1 MRPGLPRGTPAHFM
15 EILNQLGNLALGSVP
30 TIILFLLLIGAYAF
44 LVRRPLE
51 RTLAERRARTIGAV
65 EQARGAISAA
75 EAETTAY
82 ENKLRAARAEI
93 ASLREGR
100 LKEWQQKRELALA
113 GARAKAQEHIG
124 VARKEIEVSSSA
136 ARKQIED
143 ATDMLSEQI
152 VRAVLPAGAQGS
164 ATPEGARS

>member
-1 MRPGLPRGTPAHFM
+1 M
-15 EILNQLGNLALGSVP
+15 EILNQLGNLALGSAP

>member
-1 MRPGLPRGTPAHFM
+1 M
-15 EILNQLGNLALGSVP
+15 EILNQLASLALGSVP
-30 TIILFLLLIGAYAF
+30 TIIIFLLLIAAYSI

-51 RTLAERRARTIGAV
+51 RVLAERRARTTGAV

-93 ASLREGR
+93 SALREGR
-100 LKEWQQKRELALA
+100 LKEWQQKRDLTLAE
-113 GARAKAQEHIG
+113 ARAKAQEHIG
-124 VARKEIEVSSSA
+124 AARKELEGSAGA

-143 ATDMLSEQI
+143 ATGMLSEQI
-152 VRAVLPAGAQGS
+152 VRAVLPAGVQGP
-164 ATPEGARS
+164 ATEGARS

>member
-1 MRPGLPRGTPAHFM
+1 M

-93 ASLREGR
+93 SALREGR

-164 ATPEGARS
+164 PTPEGARS

>member
-1 MRPGLPRGTPAHFM
+1 MPADRLKCRLSRLYPRETLFM
-15 EILNQLGNLALGSVP
+15 EILNQLGSLTLGSVP
-30 TIILFLLLIGAYAF
+30 TIILFLLLIGAYSF
-44 LVRRPLE
+44 LVRQPLE
-51 RTLAERRARTIGAV
+51 RTLAERRARTTGAI

-93 ASLREGR
+93 MTLREGR

-124 VARKEIEVSSSA
+124 VARKEIESSAGA

-143 ATDMLSEQI
+143 
-152 VRAVLPAGAQGS
+152 
-164 ATPEGARS
+164 

>member
-1 MRPGLPRGTPAHFM
+1 M
-15 EILNQLGNLALGSVP
+15 EILNQLASLALGSVP
-30 TIILFLLLIGAYAF
+30 TIIFFLLLIAAYSV

-51 RTLAERRARTIGAV
+51 RVLAERRARTTGAV

-93 ASLREGR
+93 AALREGR
-100 LKEWQQKRELALA
+100 LKEWQQKRELTLA
-113 GARAKAQEHIG
+113 EARAKAQEHIG
-124 VARKEIEVSSSA
+124 AARKEIEGSASA

-143 ATDMLSEQI
+143 ATGMLSEQI
-152 VRAVLPAGAQGS
+152 VRAVLPAGVQGNA
-164 ATPEGARS
+164 ATEGARS

>member
-1 MRPGLPRGTPAHFM
+1 M

-30 TIILFLLLIGAYAF
+30 TIIFFLLLIAAYAF

-51 RTLAERRARTIGAV
+51 RTLAERRARTTGAV
-65 EQARGAISAA
+65 EQAREAISAA

-93 ASLREGR
+93 AALREGR
-100 LKEWQQKRELALA
+100 LKEWQQRRELALA

-124 VARKEIEVSSSA
+124 AARKEIEASAGA
-136 ARKQIED
+136 ARKQIQD

-152 VRAVLPAGAQGS
+152 VRAVLPAAAQGS

>member
-1 MRPGLPRGTPAHFM
+1 M
-15 EILNQLGNLALGSVP
+15 ETLNQLGNLALGSVP
-30 TIILFLLLIGAYAF
+30 TVIFFLLLIAAYSI

-65 EQARGAISAA
+65 EQARAAISTA

-113 GARAKAQEHIG
+113 KARAQAQEHIG
-124 VARKEIEVSSSA
+124 VSRKEIENSAGA

-143 ATDMLSEQI
+143 ATGMLSEQI
-152 VRAVLPAGAQGS
+152 VRAVLPAGAQGA
-164 ATPEGARS
+164 ATEGARS

>member
-1 MRPGLPRGTPAHFM
+1 M
-15 EILNQLGNLALGSVP
+15 EILNQLASLALGSVP
-30 TIILFLLLIGAYAF
+30 TIIIFLLLIAAYSI

-51 RTLAERRARTIGAV
+51 RVLAERRARTTGAV

-93 ASLREGR
+93 SALREGR
-100 LKEWQQKRELALA
+100 LKEWQQKRELTLA
-113 GARAKAQEHIG
+113 EARAKAQEHIG
-124 VARKEIEVSSSA
+124 AARKEIEGSASA

-143 ATDMLSEQI
+143 ATGVLSEQI
-152 VRAVLPAGAQGS
+152 VRAVLPAGIQGNPS
-164 ATPEGARS
+164 TEGARS

>member
-1 MRPGLPRGTPAHFM
+1 M
-15 EILNQLGNLALGSVP
+15 EILNQLVTLMVGSVP
-30 TIILFLLLIGAYAF
+30 TIIFFLLLIGAYSI

-51 RTLAERRARTIGAV
+51 RMLAERHARTAGAV
-65 EQARGAISAA
+65 EQARGAITAA

-93 ASLREGR
+93 AALREGR
-100 LKEWQQKRELALA
+100 LKEWQQKRELTLA

-136 ARKQIED
+136 ARTQIQD

-152 VRAVLPAGAQGS
+152 VRAVMPAGSQGS
-164 ATPEGARS
+164 AATEGARS

>member
-1 MRPGLPRGTPAHFM
+1 M
-15 EILNQLGNLALGSVP
+15 EILTQLGNLAIGSVP

-51 RTLAERRARTIGAV
+51 RTLAERRARTSGAV

-93 ASLREGR
+93 AALREGR

-124 VARKEIEVSSSA
+124 VARKEIEASSGA

-143 ATDMLSEQI
+143 ATGMLSEQI
-152 VRAVLPAGAQGS
+152 VRAVLPAGVQGN
-164 ATPEGARS
+164 TTTEGARS

>member
-1 MRPGLPRGTPAHFM
+1 M
-15 EILNQLGNLALGSVP
+15 EILNQLGTLMVGSVP
-30 TIILFLLLIGAYAF
+30 TIIFFLLLIAAYSF

-51 RTLAERRARTIGAV
+51 RTLAERRARTTGAI
-65 EQARGAISAA
+65 EQARGAISVA

-93 ASLREGR
+93 AAQRADR

-124 VARKEIEVSSSA
+124 VARKEIDASAGA
-136 ARKQIED
+136 ARKQIQD
-143 ATDMLSEQI
+143 ATEMLSEQI
-152 VRAVLPAGAQGS
+152 VRAVLPAGVGGP
-164 ATPEGARS
+164 ATEGARS

>member
-1 MRPGLPRGTPAHFM
+1 M